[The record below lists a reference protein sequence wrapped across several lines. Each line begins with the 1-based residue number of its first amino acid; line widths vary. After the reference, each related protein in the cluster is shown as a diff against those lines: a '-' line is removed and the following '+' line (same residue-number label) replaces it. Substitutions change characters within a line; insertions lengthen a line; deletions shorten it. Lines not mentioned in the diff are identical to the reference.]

1 MAKGRVVSTKEVS
14 PPSRKDGDGKE
25 IGNHIL
31 LEIPPQESAKLFPSL
46 EFVRLNLR
54 HVMHEAGAV
63 MKSAYFLNNGL
74 GSVLTVLPDGKSV
87 EVGLIGKEG
96 FVGTP
101 IVFGYKSS
109 PLRVVV
115 QADATGYRV
124 DVPTLRKILSE
135 CPKLERLIQRFAMT
149 LQSPARCRGTISPM
163 AADEPRPDW
172 RRDHAPDAGISGTD
186 ARNPKVER
194 QRSCRHFAKGGDDH
208 LHARQCHNP
217 GQTPTRR
224 RGLRLLS
231 GNRRSKKQVAGGDP
245 LDEPAMQAGTDRLD
259 DGHQFWQNP
268 RSICA
273 LVSFLSLRASVVKS
287 AFPIPNFRHLLVTTQ
302 SVESLDIPSIMNILR
317 RSGRDTR

>member
-149 LQSPARCRGTISPM
+149 LGMQSTQIAACNRLHDVEERLARWLLMSHDRIGGETMPLTQEFLGQMLGT
-163 AADEPRPDW
+163 
-172 RRDHAPDAGISGTD
+172 RRSNVSVAAGILQKAGMITYTRGNVTILDKPQLAD
-186 ARNPKVER
+186 AACDCYQEIEDQK
-194 QRSCRHFAKGGDDH
+194 
-208 LHARQCHNP
+208 
-217 GQTPTRR
+217 
-224 RGLRLLS
+224 
-231 GNRRSKKQVAGGDP
+231 NR
-245 LDEPAMQAGTDRLD
+245 
-259 DGHQFWQNP
+259 W
-268 RSICA
+268 
-273 LVSFLSLRASVVKS
+273 RAET
-287 AFPIPNFRHLLVTTQ
+287 H
-302 SVESLDIPSIMNILR
+302 
-317 RSGRDTR
+317 